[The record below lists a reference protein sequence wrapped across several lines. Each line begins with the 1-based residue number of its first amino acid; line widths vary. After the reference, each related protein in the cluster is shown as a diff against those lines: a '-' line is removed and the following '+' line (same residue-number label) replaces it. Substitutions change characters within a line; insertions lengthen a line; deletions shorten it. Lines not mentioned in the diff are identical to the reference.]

1 MEVRR
6 QAHVFYRC
14 QYHVVITT
22 RYRRKILK
30 GGMIKQNTAKEMRE
44 KFKFMKYVFFGR
56 GGIWSVGYFVSTI
69 GLDEQMIQNY
79 VKRQEQEDLGRATLE
94 IR

>member
-1 MEVRR
+1 MVG
-6 QAHVFYRC
+6 
-14 QYHVVITT
+14 T
-22 RYRRKILK
+22 
-30 GGMIKQNTAKEMRE
+30 IKQNTAKALRE

-79 VKRQEQEDLGRATLE
+79 VKRQEQEDLGRAKLE
-94 IR
+94 LN